1 MTIRFRRWQMS
12 YEGLVLILLAIVGGV
27 LAVAQF
33 EYRAAAKAE
42 VALAAA
48 LARADTAERRAD
60 SLAAAYRVDTVTL
73 WRVKRTT
80 DTLTATVDH
89 WKHDT
94 LEVVSYVTLA
104 DSTIRACT
112 AALGTCEARI
122 AAEREGRRALEA
134 ATLAALALG
143 KRPWTSVGVAYDA
156 TTGRLGGYVERDWTR
171 LRGGVSVTPG
181 RVEVRAGWRW

>member
-1 MTIRFRRWQMS
+1 MLRWGRWQVS
-12 YEGLVLILLAIVGGV
+12 REGLLLILAAVGVV
-27 LAVAQF
+27 LAVGRCEERQAGAAQ
-33 EYRAAAKAE
+33 AQ
-42 VALAAA
+42 LAAA
-48 LARADTAERRAD
+48 LTRAEIAERRAD
-60 SLAAAYRVDTVTL
+60 SLARAYRVDTVTL

-80 DTLTATVDH
+80 DTLTATVEQ
-89 WKHDT
+89 WKRDT
-94 LEVVSYVTLA
+94 LEVVRYVTLA

-156 TTGRLGGYVERDWTR
+156 TTGSLGGYVERDWTR

-181 RVEVRAGWRW
+181 RVELRVGVRY